1 MYMSL
6 CPCTSAEPEGSP
18 ETGPLNGLLKN
29 VIKRLSG
36 AERFGEEEMASAW
49 EYAAGSGAA
58 KHSRPVSFKKATVII
73 NVDSSGWLYEL
84 TIQKKKILERLGE
97 KLKGKKIKEI
107 RFRIGEIRE
116 SQKSK
121 VKRQKEDGER
131 EKRSER

>member
-1 MYMSL
+1 MSL

-18 ETGPLNGLLKN
+18 GAGPLNGLLKN

-49 EYAAGSGAA
+49 EYAAGLDAA
-58 KHSRPVSFKKATVII
+58 RHSRPVSVKKTIVIV
-73 NVDSSGWLYEL
+73 NVDNSGWLYEL

-116 SQKSK
+116 AQNSKRKAQK
-121 VKRQKEDGER
+121 
-131 EKRSER
+131 